1 MKPVIRDYLTFALIL
16 TFAAGCG
23 RNTEEASGTP
33 ERVVTVETAPAVQ
46 RDWQV
51 VARAVGS
58 LVADEQATIRNEV
71 AGFVRRIESDEGDR
85 VHEGDI
91 LLRLDDE
98 KLSLEARRAEA
109 RYEEMQ
115 ATLARRRP
123 LFEQKLISEAELI
136 EAEANYKY
144 AEAELN
150 LARRRLADATVRAPI
165 EGILGRRHV
174 SRGDYAEVGARL
186 FELVK
191 MDRLK
196 LDFDLPVH
204 YLALLRPGQ
213 QVRVRTPAYP
223 DRAFSGDIYFVDP
236 VVSSETRTIRVRALV
251 DNEDIA
257 LRPNLFVTVEV
268 DVVTKAD
275 ALVVPEESVI
285 SGLGGYWV
293 FIVDD
298 DGVAQRRDIRL
309 GEREPGWLQV
319 DDGLE
324 PGDVVITAGHQR
336 IFPGTRVQVRGP

>member
-1 MKPVIRDYLTFALIL
+1 MKPLNYGILIVLTIPLWSP
-16 TFAAGCG
+16 GCG
-23 RNTEEASGTP
+23 KNTEEASGP
-33 ERVVTVETAPAVQ
+33 RERVVTVEATPVIQ

-58 LVADEQATIRNEV
+58 LVADEQALIRNEV
-71 AGFVRRIESDEGDR
+71 PGFVRQIEADEGDL
-85 VHEGDI
+85 VDEGDI

-98 KLSLEARRAEA
+98 KLALEARRAEA
-109 RYEEMQ
+109 RFEEMQ

-136 EAEANYKY
+136 EAEANFKY

-165 EGILGRRHV
+165 DGILGRRHV

-191 MDRLK
+191 MDILK
-196 LDFDLPVH
+196 LDFDLPAH

-223 DRAFSGDIYFVDP
+223 DRAFTGDIYFVDP
-236 VVSSETRTIRVRALV
+236 VVNAETRTIRIRATV
-251 DNEDIA
+251 DNDDLA

-319 DDGLE
+319 DDGLAS
-324 PGDVVITAGHQR
+324 GDVVITAGHQR